1 MKNVSKLAL
10 FAAAGMMTAG
20 AQAATIEVADGTS
33 MAIEGEFNV
42 FYLSRDTVD
51 TSVETVE
58 GKIAEDNADD
68 LDGALEFEVSAA
80 RSFDNFDGYVSAIF
94 EFTTLE
100 EGGSGLDSDKA
111 VAGLEGDFGQIELG
125 HTDSV
130 YEDLIHDAV
139 DPFEQATL
147 DDSSIGLDEDTMIT
161 YYSPDMNGFS
171 FNLQLGIE
179 DEAQNGVSKSEESFI
194 ASAAY
199 DFGGGA
205 LHVGYDDLGTSS
217 NSSDE
222 IIGLAAVVNLGNAAE
237 LAVKHEM
244 QTKGGSDTDFT
255 GIALTLDYGAG
266 NLYGA
271 VKDISPDGGDSQT
284 QYAIGVDYDL
294 ESDLKVFGELANFD
308 GQAATDADSLI
319 AVGLEYKF

>member
-10 FAAAGMMTAG
+10 FVAAGMMTAG

-33 MAIEGEFNV
+33 MAIGGEFNAR
-42 FYLSRDTVD
+42 YLALDTVD
-51 TSVETVE
+51 TSVA
-58 GKIAEDNADD
+58 AEENADD
-68 LDGALEFEVSAA
+68 LQGALEFEVSAV
-80 RSFDNFDGYVSAIF
+80 RSFDNFDGYISAIF

-100 EGGSGLDSDKA
+100 DGGSDLGSDEA

-139 DPFEQATL
+139 DPFEEATL
-147 DDSSIGLDEDTMIT
+147 DDSSIGLDEDAMIT
-161 YYSPDMNGFS
+161 YYSPDMNGFTI
-171 FNLQLGIE
+171 NLQVGIE
-179 DEAQNGVSKSEESFI
+179 DEAQNGVSESEESFI

-205 LHVGYDDLGTSS
+205 LHIGYDDLGTSS

-222 IIGLAAVVNLGNAAE
+222 IFGLAAVVNLGDAAE

-244 QTKGGSDTDFT
+244 QTVADSDTDFT
-255 GIALTLDYGAG
+255 GIALTIDYGPG

-271 VKDISPDGGDSQT
+271 IKDISPDAGSDKT
-284 QYAIGVDYDL
+284 QYGVGVDYDL
-294 ESDLKVFGELANFD
+294 ESDLKVYAEMANFD
-308 GQAATDADSLI
+308 GQEAADADSLI